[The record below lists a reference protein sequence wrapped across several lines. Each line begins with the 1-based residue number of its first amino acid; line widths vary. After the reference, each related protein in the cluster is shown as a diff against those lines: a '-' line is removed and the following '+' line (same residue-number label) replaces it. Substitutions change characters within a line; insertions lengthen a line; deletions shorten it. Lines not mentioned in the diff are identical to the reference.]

1 MEEKE
6 SLPRWVARIDAIFAK
21 GDDVDALREAMGNH
35 GKVKQAGR
43 CVVLVTPT
51 WARDLGDAVADVGV
65 CVCVAA

>member
-43 CVVLVTPT
+43 CVVLVTQT
-51 WARDLGDAVADVGV
+51 RRVARST
-65 CVCVAA
+65 CVTVVML